1 MEDWVFRAMARWPDV
16 PALFG
21 WLALDGRG
29 RWRIAGEIISRP
41 QIIETIQRNYGH
53 DEQGRW
59 FFQNGPQRGYVSLES
74 APMVLWVDGGGRLMT
89 HTQQAVQQVRKVYL
103 DEHGALWMHTEHG
116 PAVLDGSDLEWALSR
131 LTDRENDNTIDDSQ
145 LGAALELPSGQ
156 PTALVLCLDDRR
168 LPLQRLDR
176 QAAPAVMGFVREPQP
191 TAAKA
196 AVSPPAS
203 GS

>member
-53 DEQGRW
+53 DEHGRW
-59 FFQNGPQRGYVSLES
+59 YFQNGPQRGYVSLES
-74 APMVLWVDGGGRLMT
+74 APLVLWVDGSGRLMT
-89 HTQQAVQQVRKVYL
+89 HAQQPVERVQQVYL
-103 DEHGALWMHTEHG
+103 DEHGALWMQTEHG
-116 PAVLDGSDLEWALSR
+116 PAVLEGNDLEWALSR

-145 LGAALELPSGQ
+145 LGTALAMPSGQ
-156 PTALVLCLDDRR
+156 ATTLVLCLDDRR
-168 LPLQRLDR
+168 QPVERLDR
-176 QAAPAVMGFVREPQP
+176 DAAPAALGFVREPR
-191 TAAKA
+191 ARENEKA
-196 AVSPPAS
+196 QSAS
-203 GS
+203 RD